1 MRSIEELLKNNID
14 RSDMTEEEEY
24 AFVEYWFKKYAEA
37 GFCETFQSPF
47 DIPDKDKPY
56 VGKPFK
62 VICECDTE
70 TVDLECLPMWGIEFE
85 DGHIMQAYPEEICL
99 LEQEND
105 NSEAFIKTSA
115 GVITTQAYDDGIA
128 KGIKVLLNDDIICI
142 VDVFEEA
149 ERRGE
154 TRIITYKKDNDEPSD
169 RITVR
174 PCLKDIKTPKIIDA
188 RLLSLEEA
196 LALPEV
202 MRVWNAEWW
211 LQGCG
216 TSYEG
221 YAYSVTRT
229 GRIQFSLVDEQKYI
243 RPALKIDIKNTP
255 FKVGDNFMFGG
266 KEFKVLSPELAWMHK
281 ECIGYSAYHNNCYG
295 KMSKFYLN
303 SLVKKAVDEWFVHAV
318 LLENKS
324 TEDADN
330 ES

>member
-24 AFVEYWFKKYAEA
+24 AFVEYWFKKYAEG

-70 TVDLECLPMWGIEFE
+70 TVDLECLPMWGIELE
-85 DGHIMQAYPEEICL
+85 DGHIMNAYPEEICL
-99 LEQEND
+99 LECD
-105 NSEAFIKTSA
+105 DTSDTCVKTSA

-154 TRIITYKKDNDEPSD
+154 TRVITYKEDNDEPSD

-202 MRVWNAEWW
+202 MRVWNTERYGEWW

-216 TSYEG
+216 PSYEG
-221 YAYSVTRT
+221 YAYSVTKT

-266 KEFKVLSPELAWMHK
+266 KEFKIISPDLAWMTDGNLGCLQFNEDWRAPNANIY
-281 ECIGYSAYHNNCYG
+281 EC
-295 KMSKFYLN
+295 SK
-303 SLVKKAVDEWFVHAV
+303 VKTFVDEWFDMA
-318 LLENKS
+318 KRR
-324 TEDADN
+324 T
-330 ES
+330 